1 VKQSR
6 GSVRRHT
13 GSASHPL
20 RILQHVILQH
30 VILQHVGKEGAGPL
44 SRPAHRLC
52 GRQLRQLITFAIR
65 GCPSASGHLD
75 CPIANVRRGCPIANA
90 RRRCPIANAGPS

>member
-6 GSVRRHT
+6 DGVGRHA
-13 GSASHPL
+13 GSAS
-20 RILQHVILQH
+20 RAKSK
-30 VILQHVGKEGAGPL
+30 GRAL
-44 SRPAHRLC
+44 SRPTRRLC
-52 GRQLRQLITFAIR
+52 GRQLRQLTTFVR

-75 CPIANVRRGCPIANA
+75 CPIANVRHGCPIANA